1 MLESKLVICP
11 LATWCKKPCP
21 HKFPHQRGSVWNKN
35 MQDFDHCNH
44 PCPFD
49 TEIGFPCIPVPNGW
63 EKDGEHNEKF
73 RDTTNDDENV
83 DYRGYI

>member
-1 MLESKLVICP
+1 
-11 LATWCKKPCP
+11 
-21 HKFPHQRGSVWNKN
+21 